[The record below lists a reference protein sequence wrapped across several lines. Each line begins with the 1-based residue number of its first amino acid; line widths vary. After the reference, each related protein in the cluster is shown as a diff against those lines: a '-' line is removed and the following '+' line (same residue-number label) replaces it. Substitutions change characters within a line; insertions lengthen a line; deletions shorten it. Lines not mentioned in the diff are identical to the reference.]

1 MEVISNL
8 VDSGDFDKRYLE
20 IIMFESLTE
29 KLQGAFDKLRG
40 RGKLSDSDID
50 GALREVRLASLAAD
64 VNYGIVTKFTED
76 VKVRAMGQE
85 VMQSLTPGQQVV
97 KIVNEE
103 MVNLMGGETSG
114 ITTASDG
121 PTILVLAGLQ
131 GSGKTTMA
139 GKLARRFT
147 KEGRKPL
154 LVAAD
159 IYRPAAITQL
169 QVLGES
175 LDVPVFTMGSDTS
188 PVKICQAALKHATK
202 NGNNPIIIDTAGRLH
217 IDEQLMEEMR
227 QIKRRINPTEILFVA
242 DSTMGQEAVNVAKE
256 FNDSLD
262 IGGIILTKLDGDTRG
277 GAALSVKAVTGKPI
291 KLIGVGEKLDAL
303 EEFHPDR
310 MASRILGMGDVLT
323 LIEKAES
330 VIDEEKA
337 KELEK
342 KIAERRGLT
351 LDDFLDQLQQLKKM
365 GPLDQLMDMIQGM
378 SSMGGDMEIDEDQ
391 MKYTEAMIRSMTS
404 QERNNP
410 RIINGSRKM
419 RIAKGSGTT
428 VQDINKLLKQF
439 AQMNKMVRQLAGPAK
454 GSGKKKKRKSK
465 RGGGGLPFSVQ

>member
-1 MEVISNL
+1 
-8 VDSGDFDKRYLE
+8 
-20 IIMFESLTE
+20 
-29 KLQGAFDKLRG
+29 
-40 RGKLSDSDID
+40 
-50 GALREVRLASLAAD
+50 ALREVRLALIAAD
-64 VNYGIVTKFTED
+64 VNYGIVRKFTED
-76 VKVRAMGQE
+76 LKARATGQE
-85 VMQSLTPGQQVV
+85 VMRSLTPGQQVI

-103 MVNLMGGETSG
+103 MVSLMGTEASA

-121 PTILVLAGLQ
+121 PTILALAGLQ

-139 GKLARRFT
+139 GKLARRFS
-147 KEGRKPL
+147 KEGRNPL

-169 QVLGES
+169 EVLGES
-175 LDVPVFTMGSDTS
+175 LEIPVFSMGSDTS
-188 PVKICQAALKHATK
+188 PVKICQAAVKHAIK
-202 NGNNPIIIDTAGRLH
+202 NGNNPVIIDTAGRLH
-217 IDEQLMEEMR
+217 IDEQLMDEMK
-227 QIKRRINPTEILFVA
+227 QIKRRVEPTEILFVA

-262 IGGIILTKLDGDTRG
+262 IDGIILTKLDGDARG

-291 KLIGVGEKLDAL
+291 KFVGVGEKLDAL

-342 KIAERRGLT
+342 KIAEQRGLT

-365 GPLDQLMDMIQGM
+365 GSLEQLVDMIPGM
-378 SSMGGDMEIDEDQ
+378 SNMGGDLEVDEDQ
-391 MKYTEAMIRSMTS
+391 LKHTEAMIRSMTVR
-404 QERNNP
+404 ERNNP
-410 RIINGSRKM
+410 RVINGSRKM
-419 RIAKGSGTT
+419 RIARGSGTT
-428 VQDINKLLKQF
+428 VQDINRLLKQF
-439 AQMNKMVRQLAGPAK
+439 SQMNRMVRQLAGPEKSTSK
-454 GSGKKKKRKSK
+454 GKGKKRRRKS
-465 RGGGGLPFSVQ
+465 RRGLPFSLNN

>member
-1 MEVISNL
+1 
-8 VDSGDFDKRYLE
+8 
-20 IIMFESLTE
+20 MFESLTE

-50 GALREVRLASLAAD
+50 GALREVRLALIAAD
-64 VNYGIVTKFTED
+64 VNYGIVKKFTED
-76 VKVRAMGQE
+76 VKARAIGQE

-103 MVNLMGGETSG
+103 MVSLMGGESSG

-139 GKLARRFT
+139 GKLARRFIR
-147 KEGRKPL
+147 EGRNPL

-175 LDVPVFTMGSDTS
+175 LDVPVFTMGSDIS
-188 PVKICQAALKHATK
+188 PVKICQAAVKHATK
-202 NGNNPIIIDTAGRLH
+202 NGNNPIIIDTAGRLQ

-227 QIKRRINPTEILFVA
+227 QIKRRIKPTEILFVA

-262 IGGIILTKLDGDTRG
+262 IGGIILTKLDGDARG

-291 KLIGVGEKLDAL
+291 KLVGVGEKLDAL
-303 EEFHPDR
+303 EDFHPDR

-330 VIDEEKA
+330 VIDEEQM

-351 LDDFLDQLQQLKKM
+351 LDDFLEQLQQLKKM
-365 GPLDQLMDMIQGM
+365 
-378 SSMGGDMEIDEDQ
+378 
-391 MKYTEAMIRSMTS
+391 
-404 QERNNP
+404 
-410 RIINGSRKM
+410 
-419 RIAKGSGTT
+419 
-428 VQDINKLLKQF
+428 
-439 AQMNKMVRQLAGPAK
+439 
-454 GSGKKKKRKSK
+454 
-465 RGGGGLPFSVQ
+465 